1 MNKEISSREVF
12 PRKLKYYC
20 DLTGKT
26 RKEICAALD
35 IKYPTFCD
43 WCQGKKYPRV
53 DKIDML
59 AQYFSTMLGVEVR
72 YSDLTEDKKE
82 QPAGAGELSPKRKA
96 FLDRV
101 MKMSDEELDRLEQI
115 LDLVERKKK

>member
-1 MNKEISSREVF
+1 MNKEISSRVVF
-12 PRKLKYYC
+12 PKKLKHYC
-20 DLTGKT
+20 NLTGKT

-59 AQYFSTMLGVEVR
+59 AQYFSTVLGIEVR

-82 QPAGAGELSPKRKA
+82 QPAGRELSPKRKA
-96 FLDRV
+96 FIDKV
-101 MKMSDEELDRLEQI
+101 MQMSDTELDRLEQI
-115 LDLVERKKK
+115 LALVENTK

>member
-35 IKYPTFCD
+35 FKYPTFCD

-59 AQYFSTMLGVEVR
+59 AQYFSTMLGIEVR

-82 QPAGAGELSPKRKA
+82 QPTAGNDGLSEKKKA
-96 FLDRV
+96 FLDKV
-101 MKMSDEELDRLEQI
+101 KLMSDEELDRLEQI
-115 LDLVERKKK
+115 LVLVEGKK

>member
-1 MNKEISSREVF
+1 MNKDINSREVF

-20 DLTGKT
+20 DLAGKT
-26 RKEICAALD
+26 RKEICTALD
-35 IKYPTFCD
+35 IKYPTFAD

-59 AQYFSTMLGVEVR
+59 AQYFSTVLGKEVR

-82 QPAGAGELSPKRKA
+82 QPTDYDGLSEKRKA
-96 FLDRV
+96 LMQFAMEVPEDKAAMILQV
-101 MKMSDEELDRLEQI
+101 MKTI
-115 LDLVERKKK
+115 LKDG

>member
-1 MNKEISSREVF
+1 MKKDINSREVF

-20 DLTGKT
+20 ELAGKT
-26 RKEICAALD
+26 RKDVCAALD
-35 IKYPTFCD
+35 IKYPTFAD

-59 AQYFSTMLGVEVR
+59 AQYFSTVLGVEVR

-82 QPAGAGELSPKRKA
+82 QLAGSELSPKKKA
-96 FLDRV
+96 FVDKV
-101 MKMSDEELDRLEQI
+101 KQMSDAELDRLEQI
-115 LDLVERKKK
+115 LALVENKK

>member
-35 IKYPTFCD
+35 FKYPTFCD

-82 QPAGAGELSPKRKA
+82 QPAAESDGL
-96 FLDRV
+96 
-101 MKMSDEELDRLEQI
+101 SDELKELIERLKELPEDKVQMLLQVARSI
-115 LDLVERKKK
+115 K

>member
-12 PRKLKYYC
+12 PRKLKHYC

-59 AQYFSTMLGVEVR
+59 AQYFSAMLGVEVR

-82 QPAGAGELSPKRKA
+82 QPADTGELSPKRKA
-96 FLDRV
+96 FID
-101 MKMSDEELDRLEQI
+101 KIKQMSDEELDRLEQI
-115 LDLVERKKK
+115 LALVERKK